1 MRTRDDGSYQHQRTA
16 DGLTKASKT
25 LRWSSV
31 REKSPGLAGKPSLP
45 EAYSNLPP
53 TDLGGKGVLPGLI
66 DSHTHLIWAG
76 DRIHEYE
83 QRFKGETYE
92 SILEAGGGIYN
103 TVRATQ
109 AASEE
114 ALLELAVKRAEIFLR
129 GGVTTLEV
137 KSGYGLEPEHE
148 LKMLRVARALKDRVP
163 QRIVPTLLAH
173 VVPKG
178 WDRRDYVTMFC
189 TDLIPEVARQGLAEA
204 VDVFCDR
211 GAFTVAETRQI
222 FEAALANNLNIK
234 AHAEQLEHTGA
245 TKLVAEMGGLS
256 ADHLERCSSED
267 WKALAESGT
276 VGTVLPG
283 ATVILKKPFPDCR
296 AAVDAGVKL
305 AVATDFNPGS
315 SPLNSMFLALQLAM
329 ALGDL
334 SLPEALAAGTKH
346 AADALGHRHSDLG
359 RLEPGCAADFIV
371 MNHANPRYGLYSWGH
386 AEIAGVYC
394 AGIPCAGVAEPVA
407 KLSL

>member
-1 MRTRDDGSYQHQRTA
+1 MTTLFTNISELLSPDESIK
-16 DGLTKASKT
+16 KAAMVVSG
-25 LRWSSV
+25 
-31 REKSPGLAGKPSLP
+31 EKVNWIGTETDLP
-45 EAYSNLPP
+45 EDYKDAEQV
-53 TDLGGKGVLPGLI
+53 DLDGKGVLPALV

-83 QRFKGETYE
+83 QRSRGEGYE
-92 SILEAGGGIYN
+92 AILEAGGGIYN
-103 TVRATQ
+103 TVEATQ

-114 ALLELAVKRAEIFLR
+114 ELLELAVARAKVFLK
-129 GGVTTLEV
+129 GGVATLEV

-148 LKMLRVARALKDRVP
+148 LKMLRVAQALKNHVP

-173 VVPKG
+173 VIPQG
-178 WDRRDYVTMFC
+178 WHRNDYVTMFC
-189 TDLIPEVARQGLAEA
+189 QDLIPEVKRQGLAEA

-211 GAFTVAETRQI
+211 GAFTVGETRRI
-222 FEAALANNLNIK
+222 FEAALAHGFKIK

-256 ADHLERCSSED
+256 ADHLEQCTPED
-267 WKALAESGT
+267 WAALAESGT

-315 SPLNSMFLALQLAM
+315 SPMNSLFLAMQLAM
-329 ALGDL
+329 ALGGM
-334 SLPEALAAGTKH
+334 SLREALAAGTKH
-346 AADALGHRHSDLG
+346 AADALGRGDLG
-359 RLEPGCAADFIV
+359 RLESGCAADFIV
-371 MNHANPRYGLYSWGH
+371 VDHANPRYPLYTWGH
-386 AEIAGVYC
+386 AAIRHVYTAGVPYPH
-394 AGIPCAGVAEPVA
+394 ALPV
-407 KLSL
+407 